1 MKVAVVYESRT
12 GHTAQLAELIGAA
25 TQELRHEVGVYPSD
39 KINLEYLTDADM
51 VFLGSWCHGIFVMG
65 QHPGDGGKLLA
76 MPGLWGKPVAGFI
89 SYALA
94 AGKVQDK
101 MADVAEIL
109 GGEWLGGRNFRQ
121 DRKTDG
127 LAGFVVAALDAAEE
141 RLGVSS

>member
-25 TQELRHEVGVYPSD
+25 TQELGHEVGVYPSD

-65 QHPGDGGKLLA
+65 QHPGDVGKLLA

>member
-12 GHTAQLAELIGAA
+12 GHTVQLAELIGAA
-25 TQELRHEVGVYPSD
+25 TQELGHEVGVYPSD

-89 SYALA
+89 SYAGGRQG
-94 AGKVQDK
+94 AGQDGRCCR
-101 MADVAEIL
+101 DPGRRVAR
-109 GGEWLGGRNFRQ
+109 GRNFRQ